1 MNRAQS
7 GYIFIVTLIILAS
20 LSFLVTRIALQSD
33 TFVDYARV
41 AVDQVKARELAIA
54 GIHVG
59 MSQLADGMM
68 TEQGKE
74 KQPSITT
81 EQQLAQRLL
90 RTIVPRCGKLQT
102 YALKK
107 NKDGVDGTIAIC
119 ITCEEGKL
127 NLNTIY
133 DMRAKKFVG
142 EEKKEGNYKTNAQYI
157 FDRAATLMQGS
168 NLFTTY
174 VDLMQERS
182 TVIND
187 ATELLTQPSYNIFA
201 NAIFY
206 DPQNTSEDGN
216 QSKHP
221 LYLED
226 LFTTWPHTRMLEP
239 WLLSDSICAV
249 LGLKRTVK
257 KDKENVPQELPTT
270 FVWDKDWDTYLAPLY
285 GKKYMELPEFIR
297 SILATKFEPRLF
309 SVLSYGKIGRVTQ
322 KMLAIVELRV
332 VTTQKKQK
340 RYDANIRAVYW
351 L

>member
-1 MNRAQS
+1 MNRSQP
-7 GYIFIVTLIILAS
+7 GYIFMVMLIILAS

-41 AVDQVKARELAIA
+41 AVDQLKARELAIA
-54 GIHVG
+54 GIHIG

-68 TEQGKE
+68 TEQEKE
-74 KQPSITT
+74 KQKPVTT

-90 RTIVPRCGKLQT
+90 RTLAPRCGKLQT
-102 YALKK
+102 YVLKK
-107 NKDGVDGTIAIC
+107 NRDGLDGTIQLC

-133 DMRAKKFVG
+133 DIRTKKFVG
-142 EEKKEGNYKTNAQYI
+142 EDKKEGNYKNIAQYI
-157 FDRAATLMQGS
+157 FDQSAKIMQGS
-168 NLFTTY
+168 NLFVTY
-174 VDLMQERS
+174 ADFMKQRTMIL
-182 TVIND
+182 ND
-187 ATELLTQPSYNIFA
+187 ATELLTQTPFNIFA
-201 NAIFY
+201 DAIFY
-206 DPQNTSEDGN
+206 EPQSTSEDGN
-216 QSKHP
+216 QSKHS

-226 LFTTWPHTRMLEP
+226 LFTAWPHTRMLEP

-257 KDKENVPQELPTT
+257 KDKESVPQELPAT

-297 SILATKFEPRLF
+297 SIFATKFEPQLF